1 MNLTDIVLVTEN
13 DKGTET
19 NMLMTVDDYKRFVDI
34 KDLSELSEQMLILGR
49 TLGEADNYAEYYRTA
64 NVTVFA
70 RLCRYKMSR
79 LNVQKILYKNVQ
91 LVCLF

>member
-34 KDLSELSEQMLILGR
+34 KDLSDLSEQMLLLGR
-49 TLGEADNYAEYYRTA
+49 TLGEGKIKPDSCEG
-64 NVTVFA
+64 VGVKSCV
-70 RLCRYKMSR
+70 LCLCMNIYCR
-79 LNVQKILYKNVQ
+79 
-91 LVCLF
+91 

>member
-34 KDLSELSEQMLILGR
+34 KDLSDLSEQMLRLGS
-49 TLGEADNYAEYYRTA
+49 NYIRMTEHMQASVGMVPSG
-64 NVTVFA
+64 NV
-70 RLCRYKMSR
+70 REESS
-79 LNVQKILYKNVQ
+79 
-91 LVCLF
+91 

>member
-64 NVTVFA
+64 KIVFH
-70 RLCRYKMSR
+70 LD
-79 LNVQKILYKNVQ
+79 I
-91 LVCLF
+91 